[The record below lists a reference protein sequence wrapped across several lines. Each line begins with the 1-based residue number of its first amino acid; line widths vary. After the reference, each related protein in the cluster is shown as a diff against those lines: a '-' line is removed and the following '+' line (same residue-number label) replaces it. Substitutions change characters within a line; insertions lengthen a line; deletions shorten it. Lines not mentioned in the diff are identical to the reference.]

1 MRYRRVTNPKKEEK
15 IMKKKIVS
23 LALGMAM
30 VSLVFTGCS
39 SDGSSSNAD
48 GVETK
53 VVGVSQT
60 LTPYVYLDED
70 GNLTGYDYDILVEL
84 DSRLEQY
91 EFEYSPADF
100 NTNLVSIQS
109 GAIDMM
115 VNNLVQSDERKELY
129 LFPEHYSCLAPMCLA
144 VQEDSGITSLYDMD
158 GKKMNQTPSSYEYT
172 LIQNWMEANPDVV
185 IDVVAVSDLTTADN
199 YKQVSNGTV
208 DAALTYQ
215 ATFDSVMETL
225 DGVDNLVTTDIV
237 LCEDVYYMFN
247 NTQQEFCDAVDEAL
261 GEMYDD
267 GFMSENAIKWFG
279 EDLFEKYGDM
289 ISITFDE

>member
-1 MRYRRVTNPKKEEK
+1 
-15 IMKKKIVS
+15 MKKKIVS

-39 SDGSSSNAD
+39 SDESSSNAD

-53 VVGVSQT
+53 IVGTSQT
-60 LTPYVYLDED
+60 LAPYIYLDDD

-100 NTNLVSIQS
+100 STNLVSIQS

-129 LFPEHYSCLAPMCLA
+129 LFPDNYSCLAPMCLA
-144 VQEDSGITSLYDMD
+144 VQVDSGISDLYDMD

-172 LIQNWMEANPDVV
+172 LVQNWLEANPDVD
-185 IDVVAVSDLTTADN
+185 IEIVAVSDLTTADN
-199 YKQVSNGTV
+199 LKQVSNGTV
-208 DAALTYQ
+208 DAALVYQSTY
-215 ATFDSVMETL
+215 DSVMEEL
-225 DGVDNLVTTDIV
+225 SDIDNLTTTDV
-237 LCEDVYYMFN
+237 VMCEDVYYMFN
-247 NTQQEFCDAVDEAL
+247 SSQQEFCDAVDEAL
-261 GEMYDD
+261 GEMYED
-267 GFMSENAIKWFG
+267 GFMSENSIKWFG
-279 EDLFEKYGDM
+279 EDIFEKYGDM